1 VNPPRGLPRRLQL
14 LSRSILAR
22 LAIAPPLLAES
33 LAESPR
39 ALVVLPSVVEQ
50 AVGLPSAVG
59 WEAAKTPGRARA
71 VIAARLPLALLEA
84 LLFLFLC

>member
-1 VNPPRGLPRRLQL
+1 
-14 LSRSILAR
+14 
-22 LAIAPPLLAES
+22 
-33 LAESPR
+33 
-39 ALVVLPSVVEQ
+39 LVVLPSVVEQ